1 MKMNVQTF
9 LEFKEDEPYTIH
21 GTHMS
26 CFLWTKIPPNWTQAS
41 LKRDVA
47 LAPVGQT
54 ASSETQTCKAAAAR
68 APVCSWSV
76 FELTWFFD
84 KRSETKRSET
94 AAGGVCWLAALRMH
108 SIIAVCNTK
117 QRRNKS
123 LFLRFVPLASAALI
137 SSTSTAATF
146 TRIRFV
152 SRSVILMREVWK
164 GMHGPTSVFMSY
176 CNPRPLDV
184 RYTNTDHWC
193 GLLEFIELRTEIPGQ
208 NRTTVVQRVLKNST
222 CRSGFTKCVIVP

>member
-1 MKMNVQTF
+1 MVYVYVLFSVNQNTP
-9 LEFKEDEPYTIH
+9 D
-21 GTHMS
+21 
-26 CFLWTKIPPNWTQAS
+26 WTQAWNAMWH
-41 LKRDVA
+41 LLRLDWLPRPK
-47 LAPVGQT
+47 
-54 ASSETQTCKAAAAR
+54 QTCKAAAAR

-84 KRSETKRSET
+84 KRSESKRSET

-137 SSTSTAATF
+137 SSTSTAATL

-164 GMHGPTSVFMSY
+164 GMHGPTCVFMSY

-184 RYTNTDHWC
+184 RYTDHWC

-208 NRTTVVQRVLKNST
+208 NRTTVVQRVLKNNT